1 MVTATKREKDLTL
14 TDFLNLPETK
24 PAQEFIEG
32 KIYQKPMPQFQHST
46 IQGRLCETINQI
58 ARENKIACAFPEL
71 RCTFGN
77 KSIVPDIAVI
87 RWAKIPCDETGK
99 ILNRCESYPD
109 WCIEI
114 LSPAQSLTQVL
125 NKLLICSREGTEIGW
140 LINAEEETIF
150 VIFGDQKIDSYQGDR
165 TLPVLSELDLTLT
178 PNTIFNW
185 LKFS

>member
-1 MVTATKREKDLTL
+1 MVTAIETDNKLTL

-46 IQGRLCETINQI
+46 IQGRLCESINQV
-58 ARENKIACAFPEL
+58 ARNMKIAYAFPEL
-71 RCTFGN
+71 RCTFAN
-77 KSIVPDIAVI
+77 QSIVPDIAVI
-87 RWAKIPCDETGK
+87 RWAKIPCDDTGK
-99 ILNRCESYPD
+99 IMNRCESYPD

-125 NKLLICSREGTEIGW
+125 NKLLICSREGTEISW

-150 VIFGDQKIDSYQGDR
+150 VIFGEQKIESYQGDR
-165 TLPVLSELDLTLT
+165 TLPVLKDLDLSLT
-178 PNTIFNW
+178 PETIFNW
-185 LKFS
+185 LKFN